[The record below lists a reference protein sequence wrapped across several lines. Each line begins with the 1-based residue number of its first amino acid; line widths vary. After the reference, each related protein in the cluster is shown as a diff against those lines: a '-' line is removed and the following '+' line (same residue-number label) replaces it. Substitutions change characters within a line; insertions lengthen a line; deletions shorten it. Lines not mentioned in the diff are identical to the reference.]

1 MLGQSQI
8 VVGGEVESLMQLALG
23 ILDAD
28 LRQRSSQQ
36 LSFLQPEL
44 VLVQLVD
51 ELLRRIISGEK
62 IGALGV
68 GELLNELMFGVESE
82 RGGEGGK

>member
-68 GELLNELMFGVESE
+68 SELLNELMFGVESE
-82 RGGEGGK
+82 RGGEGGE

>member
-8 VVGGEVESLMQLALG
+8 VVGGEVEPLMQLALG

-68 GELLNELMFGVESE
+68 SELLNELMFGVESE
-82 RGGEGGK
+82 RGGEGGE